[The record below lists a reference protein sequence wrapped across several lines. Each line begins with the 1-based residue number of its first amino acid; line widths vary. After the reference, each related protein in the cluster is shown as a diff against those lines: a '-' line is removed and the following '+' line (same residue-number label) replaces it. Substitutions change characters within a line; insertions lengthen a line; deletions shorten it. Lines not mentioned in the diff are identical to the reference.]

1 MSTTHEFEG
10 KTVEDTIRIASETLG
25 IPKKDLNVEVLS
37 YGSTGIFGLVGTK
50 KAKIRVQVKTKQVER
65 DVETEKKLQPAE
77 AAGQINSIPPSDRM
91 LEEVAM
97 FAKQSLIDILN
108 RIVDDSIVTSE
119 VRDKSLILTI
129 ETSQSALLIGKHG
142 QTIDALQY
150 IIQKIV
156 NRKYTDHIPVIVDI
170 ENYRDRRK
178 TSLTQLALKL
188 AEKVKRSGKPATIRP
203 MNAYERRII
212 HLALQPVR
220 EVTSKS
226 RGTGH
231 LKRMII
237 YPQENSRSSHGVNG
251 TTKTASKG

>member
-10 KTVEDTIRIASETLG
+10 KTVEDTIRMASETLG

-37 YGSTGIFGLVGTK
+37 YGSTGIFGLVGIK
-50 KAKIRVQVKTKQVER
+50 KAKIRVQIRSKQVER
-65 DVETEKKLQPAE
+65 EVATEKKLQVE
-77 AAGQINSIPPSDRM
+77 QSSGQIGTTPPSERL
-91 LEEVAM
+91 LEEIAM
-97 FAKQSLIDILN
+97 LAKQSLIDILN
-108 RIVDDSIVTSE
+108 RIVDDAIVTSE

-129 ETSQSALLIGKHG
+129 ESTHSALLIGKRG
-142 QTIDALQY
+142 QTMDAIQY

-156 NRKYTDHIPVIVDI
+156 NKRYPEHIPVIVDT

-178 TSLTQLALKL
+178 ASLTQLALRL
-188 AEKVKRSGKPATIRP
+188 AEKVKHSGKPATIRP
-203 MNAYERRII
+203 MNAYERRIV

-231 LKRMII
+231 LKKMII
-237 YPQENSRSSHGVNG
+237 FPQENGHGANG
-251 TTKTASKG
+251 TIKTASKR

>member
-37 YGSTGIFGLVGTK
+37 YGSAGIFGLVGTK
-50 KAKIRVQVKTKQVER
+50 KAKIRVQVQSKQVER
-65 DVETEKKLQPAE
+65 EVEAAKNLQPAE
-77 AAGQINSIPPSDRM
+77 PSAQTSTTPPSDGI
-91 LEEVAM
+91 LEEMEM
-97 FAKQSLIDILN
+97 FAKQSLMDILN
-108 RIVDDSIVTSE
+108 RIVDDAIVTSE

-129 ETSQSALLIGKHG
+129 QTSHSALLIGKHG
-142 QTIDALQY
+142 QTIDAIQY

-156 NRKYTDHIPVIVDI
+156 NRKYTDHVPVIVDT

-231 LKRMII
+231 LKKMII
-237 YPQENSRSSHGVNG
+237 FPQDNSRSPHGVNG
-251 TTKTASKG
+251 TIKTAS